1 MEKIGIL
8 IDSTVYLSKQ
18 MIEDND
24 IEVVSLN
31 VVDGVDSYKETE
43 IDNDFV
49 FNLQDQGSSLTT
61 SQPAPGEFLEAYER
75 MIEKGYDKILCVLL
89 SRNISGTY
97 QSANL
102 AQNMLD
108 DPSKVH
114 LFDTRLCAYGTEM
127 IGVEVV
133 EMVNQKKS
141 VDEIITRI
149 EKISAT
155 SGQLFTVQN
164 LFSLVKGGRL
174 SIAKAAIGTVLRVKP
189 IIEVV
194 DGKLELVKSERT
206 YKKLHNYMINKV
218 KKQLEGYEKATFYIT
233 NQNSLES
240 GLALKELIEAEF
252 PGSKIT
258 FTSYLGPVFSI
269 HVGKKGYGISY
280 FVE

>member
-1 MEKIGIL
+1 MGKIGIL
-8 IDSTVYLSKQ
+8 IDSTVYLSEE
-18 MIEDND
+18 MIKEND

-49 FNLQDQGSSLTT
+49 FKLQDEGSSLTT
-61 SQPAPGEFLEAYER
+61 SQPAPGEFLEAYQR
-75 MIEKGYDKILCVLL
+75 MLDKGYDKILCVLL
-89 SRNISGTY
+89 SRNISGTF
-97 QSANL
+97 QSATL
-102 AQNMLD
+102 AKNMLD
-108 DPSKVH
+108 DPNKVH

-133 EMVNQKKS
+133 EMVNNNHTAE
-141 VDEIITRI
+141 EIISRI
-149 EKISAT
+149 EKIIAT

-194 DGKLELVKSERT
+194 NGKLELVKSERT
-206 YKKLHNYMINKV
+206 YKKLHNYMLNKV
-218 KKQLEGYEKATFYIT
+218 KKQLDGYEKVTFYIT

-240 GLALKELIEAEF
+240 GLVLKELIEEEF

-269 HVGKKGYGISY
+269 HVGKKGYGISF

>member
-1 MEKIGIL
+1 MDKIGIL
-8 IDSTVYLSKQ
+8 IDSTVYLSKE
-18 MIEDND
+18 MIKSND

-49 FNLQDQGSSLTT
+49 FNLQDSGSSLTT
-61 SQPAPGEFLEAYER
+61 SQPAPGEFLEAYQR
-75 MIEKGYDKILCVLL
+75 MIKKGYDKILCVLL
-89 SRNISGTY
+89 SRNISGTF
-97 QSANL
+97 QSATL

-133 EMVNQKKS
+133 EMVNNNHTTE
-141 VDEIITRI
+141 EIITRI
-149 EKISAT
+149 EKIIKT
-155 SGQLFTVQN
+155 SGQMFTVQN

-174 SIAKAAIGTVLRVKP
+174 SITKATIGTVLRVKP

-218 KKQLEGYEKATFYIT
+218 KKQLDGYEKVTFYIT

-240 GLALKELIEAEF
+240 GLVLKELIENEF

-269 HVGKKGYGISY
+269 HVGKKGYGISF

>member
-1 MEKIGIL
+1 MGKIGIL
-8 IDSTVYLSKQ
+8 IDSTVYLSEE
-18 MIEDND
+18 MIKEND

-49 FNLQDQGSSLTT
+49 FKLQDEGSSLTT
-61 SQPAPGEFLEAYER
+61 SQPAPGEFLEAYQR
-75 MIEKGYDKILCVLL
+75 MFDKGYDKILCVLL
-89 SRNISGTY
+89 SRNISGTF
-97 QSANL
+97 QSATL
-102 AQNMLD
+102 AKNMLD

-133 EMVNQKKS
+133 EMVNNNHTAE
-141 VDEIITRI
+141 EIIGRI
-149 EKISAT
+149 EKIIAT
-155 SGQLFTVQN
+155 SGQLLTVQN

-194 DGKLELVKSERT
+194 NGKLELVKSERT
-206 YKKLHNYMINKV
+206 YNKLHNYMMSKV
-218 KKQLEGYEKATFYIT
+218 KKQLDGYKKVTFYIT
-233 NQNSLES
+233 NQNSLDS
-240 GLALKELIEAEF
+240 GLVLKELIEQEF

-269 HVGKKGYGISY
+269 HVGKKGYGISF